1 MKKVITISV
10 IAVAVIVL
18 MVVRLKANQKDVKSK
33 IFINDPNAEV
43 LIETGKLEM
52 HTFEGTLSYLGT
64 FEAYRQN
71 VIGSDASGSILK
83 VLVKEGDY
91 VQKGEL
97 LAKVDDELLQ
107 LQLQSAE
114 IGLEGVKND
123 DSRYSTLSKENAI
136 AGVQVEKTKLN
147 LRANQVQKKLIQ
159 KQIKNT
165 SITAPYSG
173 VITQKMI
180 DLGSFVGQGTPVFQL
195 TDISTLKLNINVPES
210 DVFKFKTGSKVSIL
224 VDAYKGKVFTGKI
237 INVGVVADR
246 SHNFKIQV
254 EVPNAKRELRAGMYG
269 TVTLDNSESKTVLS
283 IPRSALVGSTKNPQ
297 VYVVENK
304 VAKLKSFT
312 RGTADGDYIQVVNGL
327 SKDDIIVVKGQVNLE
342 DGSKV
347 TFKK

>member
-1 MKKVITISV
+1 M
-10 IAVAVIVL
+10 
-18 MVVRLKANQKDVKSK
+18 
-33 IFINDPNAEV
+33 
-43 LIETGKLEM
+43 
-52 HTFEGTLSYLGT
+52 
-64 FEAYRQN
+64 
-71 VIGSDASGSILK
+71 
-83 VLVKEGDY
+83 
-91 VQKGEL
+91 
-97 LAKVDDELLQ
+97 
-107 LQLQSAE
+107 
-114 IGLEGVKND
+114 KND

>member
-254 EVPNAKRELRAGMYG
+254 EVSNAKRELRAGMYG